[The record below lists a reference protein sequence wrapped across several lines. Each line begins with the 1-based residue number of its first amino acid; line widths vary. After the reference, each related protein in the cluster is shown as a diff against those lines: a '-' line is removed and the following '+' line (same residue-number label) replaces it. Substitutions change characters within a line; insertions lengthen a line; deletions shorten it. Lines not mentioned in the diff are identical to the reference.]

1 MICLFKQNKILGQYC
16 HTMGIHIHFVGMP
29 GEFLCLTARLALLTL
44 SSRPGMHV
52 QASECLK
59 EGVCQRNVT
68 QWTNYMGCCAGSLL
82 RPDLNL

>member
-1 MICLFKQNKILGQYC
+1 MKLLVRTMICLLLNKTRCWNQYC

-29 GEFLCLTARLALLTL
+29 GEFLHLTAEQAPLML

-59 EGVCQRNVT
+59 KGKPSQL
-68 QWTNYMGCCAGSLL
+68 G
-82 RPDLNL
+82 